1 MDPKAKYLATGGSDA
16 LISIWDTTDW
26 ICVRT
31 LDRAEHPIRSVSFSF
46 DGAFI
51 AAGSDEAMPIDIV
64 RLSSSVEFVL
74 SNLSTRYICR
84 SFYSKLL
91 FNVSLWLC

>member
-1 MDPKAKYLATGGSDA
+1 MDPKGKYLATGGSDA
-16 LISIWDTTDW
+16 LISIWDTNDW

-31 LDRAEHPIRSVSFSF
+31 LDKAEHPIRSVSFSF

-64 RLSSSVEFVL
+64 SLFFLCSVVFITLVYGVVTAET
-74 SNLSTRYICR
+74 SR
-84 SFYSKLL
+84 S
-91 FNVSLWLC
+91 V